1 MTSDRL
7 LGAVCLALGA
17 AFIWGAASIE
27 TGFIVDP
34 LGPRSF
40 PIIIGA
46 LLAISALV
54 ILARPD
60 PEPEWPAASGFAELG
75 LAVAVLVGYALLLQ
89 PLGFVPATTLGAA
102 ALSWRLGA
110 RPLWAIVGGVGIA
123 VGIYVIFH
131 LVLGLSL
138 ARGPLGF

>member
-7 LGAVCLALGA
+7 LGAACLALGA
-17 AFIWGAASIE
+17 AFIWGATSIE

-34 LGPRSF
+34 LGPSSF
-40 PIIIGA
+40 PIIIGSV
-46 LLAISALV
+46 LAISAAV

-60 PEPEWPAASGFAELG
+60 PEPEWPSAARLAEIG
-75 LAVAVLVGYALLLQ
+75 LAIGVLVAYALLLK

-102 ALSWRLGA
+102 ALGWRLGA
-110 RPLWAIVGGVGIA
+110 RPVWAMVSGVGIA

-131 LVLGLSL
+131 LILGLSL
-138 ARGPLGF
+138 AKGPLGF

>member
-1 MTSDRL
+1 L

-34 LGPRSF
+34 LGPSSF
-40 PIIIGA
+40 PIVIGC
-46 LLAISALV
+46 LLAVSALV

-60 PEPEWPAASGFAELG
+60 PAPAWPAAARLAEIGF
-75 LAVAVLVGYALLLQ
+75 AVAVLVAYALLLK

-102 ALSWRLGA
+102 ALGWRLGA
-110 RPLWAIVGGVGIA
+110 PPLWAIVSGAGIA

-131 LVLGLSL
+131 VVLGLTL

>member
-7 LGAVCLALGA
+7 FGAICLVIGA

-34 LGPRSF
+34 LGPSSF
-40 PIIIGA
+40 PIIIGG
-46 LLAISALV
+46 LLMVSAV
-54 ILARPD
+54 IMILRPD
-60 PEPEWPAASGFAELG
+60 PEPEWPSAVGLGEIG
-75 LAVAVLVGYALLLQ
+75 LAIAALVAYALLLK
-89 PLGFVPATTLGAA
+89 PIGFVPATTLAAA
-102 ALSWRLGA
+102 ALGWRLGA
-110 RPLWAIVGGVGIA
+110 RPFWAIIGGAGIA

-138 ARGPLGF
+138 AKGPLGF